1 MDGMHLGRET
11 WAEALAQQTMHWSEL
26 ASGIRK
32 HCSNQLSSA
41 EVGELSDR
49 LSGMKHFLDS
59 IENKIKEDLASE
71 DCVMVKSI
79 LEGPSLGQAFHF
91 KEHSLAVFVMMH
103 AGLALVVDRM
113 VHVLSQR
120 AMMTPASRPWTTP
133 NPQLLIRIFRTYE
146 YAWKLRPMGS
156 TFIHL
161 PLIVAYPHASTEKM
175 RAWILQA
182 MNDLNKHRLSGGEG
196 FTDKSL
202 MYLAMSFT
210 GEAAP
215 IVQEMA

>member
-1 MDGMHLGRET
+1 MHLGREA
-11 WAEALAQQTMHWSEL
+11 WKEALAEQTMHWSEL

-32 HCSNQLSSA
+32 HCSSQLSSV
-41 EVGELSDR
+41 EVGELNDR
-49 LSGMKHFLDS
+49 LSRMKHFLDS
-59 IENKIKEDLASE
+59 IDNKIREDLASE
-71 DCVMVKSI
+71 ASVVVVKSI
-79 LEGPSLGQAFHF
+79 LEGPSLGQAFDF
-91 KEHSLAVFVMMH
+91 KEHSLAVFVTMH
-103 AGLALVVDRM
+103 AALTLVVGRM
-113 VHVLSQR
+113 IHVLSQR
-120 AMMTPASRPWTTP
+120 AMMTPALGPWTSP

-146 YAWKLRPMGS
+146 YASKLRPMGS
-156 TFIHL
+156 AFIHL
-161 PLIVAYPHASTEKM
+161 PLIMAFPHAKTEEM

-215 IVQEMA
+215 FVPEMT